1 MPRSAL
7 ALAGSTHPGPAVL
20 VTTVSTLFALGLG
33 VSGWR
38 LAVVVVAVLANQLSI
53 GLSNDWIDAERDR
66 AVGRRDK
73 PVARGDVSVGAV
85 RVWAIGTLVAS
96 VVLACVLGAGAGI
109 GISLLALGGWAYN
122 LGLKRTLASVVPYL
136 VGFGALPVGIGFA
149 AEQPVW
155 VPAWLPVATA
165 LLGAAA
171 HFANVLPDLEDDAA
185 TGVRGLPHALGRRV
199 SGLVGF
205 ALLAASAAVLTFGPA
220 GAPSWPYVA
229 GFVLSLGI
237 AVAGATIALTRPPTR
252 LLMRLVMFAALLD
265 VLLIAFAT
273 DRLLA

>member
-1 MPRSAL
+1 M
-7 ALAGSTHPGPAVL
+7 L

-85 RVWAIGTLVAS
+85 RAWAIGTLVAS
-96 VVLACVLGAGAGI
+96 VVLAFVLGAGAGI

-136 VGFGALPVGIGFA
+136 VGFGALPVGIGLA
-149 AEQPVW
+149 AEQLVW

-185 TGVRGLPHALGRRV
+185 TGVRGLSHALGRRV
-199 SGLVGF
+199 SGLLGF

-237 AVAGATIALTRPPTR
+237 AAAGATIALTRPPTR